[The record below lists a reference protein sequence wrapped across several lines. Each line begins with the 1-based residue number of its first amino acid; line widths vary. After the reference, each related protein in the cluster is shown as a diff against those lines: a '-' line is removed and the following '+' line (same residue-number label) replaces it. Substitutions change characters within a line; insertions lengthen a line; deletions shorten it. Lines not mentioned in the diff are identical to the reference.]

1 MTNAPEQIW
10 VQRKIST
17 RPMSGTKYGGWHSES
32 SGHHRETKYIRTD
45 LYDALK
51 AENERLRYVLGVIHE
66 ATATGDG
73 LTPDECIDV
82 HLRARAAFEG
92 DG

>member
-1 MTNAPEQIW
+1 MTDATKRMAIKWAKGRDVLQGPLYPIHQQW
-10 VQRKIST
+10 VRA
-17 RPMSGTKYGGWHSES
+17 
-32 SGHHRETKYIRTD
+32 D